1 MPTRRATLFGLA
13 ALLGLPGALLA
24 APVGY
29 GLIPDQTH
37 VGFRFRLNGI
47 WQRGNMPI
55 ADAKISLDP
64 QRLQRTRVAV
74 ALNARAARTG
84 LIFATQAM
92 TSRDV
97 LNVARFPTIHF
108 TSRQVVLGPEQ
119 RLSGGAKIHG
129 DLTLRGVTRP
139 VTLMAALHRRIGSDA
154 NDLSRLDISLT
165 GELSRAAF
173 GADGYAN
180 LVADQVQLDIRA
192 GIQRL

>member
-13 ALLGLPGALLA
+13 ALLGHPGALLA

-29 GLIPDQTH
+29 ELIPDQTH

-47 WQRGNMPI
+47 WHRGSMPI
-55 ADAKISLDP
+55 AEAKISLDP

-74 ALNARAARTG
+74 SLNARAARTG
-84 LIFATQAM
+84 LIFATRAM

-97 LNVARFPTIHF
+97 LHVARFPTIRF
-108 TSRQVVLGPEQ
+108 ASRRVVLGPEQ
-119 RLSGGAKIHG
+119 RLSGGARIHG

-139 VTLMAALHRRIGSDA
+139 LILAAALHRPAGSDA
-154 NDLSRLDISLT
+154 NELSRLDIALT
-165 GELSRAAF
+165 GQLSRAAF